1 MCIRIHNRTTTT
13 TTSVCT
19 AARRIKRFQCV
30 CFLSY
35 RCQLPLLLTV
45 VGVVVV
51 IVAINT
57 CCHFLYRFTLM
68 THILRCLQYIFFAIS
83 IRTFSI
89 HHYSG
94 WTLMETNELMRSLNQ
109 FRLRRT
115 LAPFCISLEDNSNS
129 LEWMIQRQIAFE
141 RSHKPRDLY
150 PNYRKHLPNTQRSTT
165 VHFVYIR
172 SKKFKF
178 WDILLKPNE

>member
-1 MCIRIHNRTTTT
+1 MHSHSQPYNNNNNNKCLYCRSSYQTIPMCVFFVV
-13 TTSVCT
+13 SLPV
-19 AARRIKRFQCV
+19 AAITYC
-30 CFLSY
+30 CWC
-35 RCQLPLLLTV
+35 RCRCRCDKHLLPLSIPFHIDDAYFVLF
-45 VGVVVV
+45 
-51 IVAINT
+51 AIY
-57 CCHFLYRFTLM
+57 F
-68 THILRCLQYIFFAIS
+68 FFAIS

-165 VHFVYIR
+165 VHFSWIYSI
-172 SKKFKF
+172 
-178 WDILLKPNE
+178 EEM